1 MAESR
6 KQQQQNSRFCCGLR
20 PRHVGLRATLPGLTG
35 QTDPHGQLTADEMGI
50 LPSTYGVPF
59 TGGSSLR
66 GHAIGGERYV
76 VPFGG
81 GGSGA
86 ASAAPRWPQRVE
98 PRGWRQATRRSA
110 REDDDKSR
118 CWRNSRLSRPV
129 RVRAF
134 AADPIE
140 SPGRSVAGGR
150 PARVLLR
157 SVPASRQQ
165 GVHRTLLQSKHGVSR
180 RRQQCRVKL
189 PLQCSKSGG
198 APCTGLGRWR
208 GFTVRHACAI
218 SCVDRGRSLVTL
230 HLPSPALRAYAY
242 PCHPMTHASA
252 LARPRLGKSGRT
264 W

>member
-6 KQQQQNSRFCCGLR
+6 KQQQQQNSRFCCGLR

-66 GHAIGGERYV
+66 AHAIGGERYV

-86 ASAAPRWPQRVE
+86 ASAAPRWPRRVE

-110 REDDDKSR
+110 REGDDDDDKSR
-118 CWRNSRLSRPV
+118 RWRNSRLSRPV

-140 SPGRSVAGGR
+140 SPSRSAAGGR

-180 RRQQCRVKL
+180 RRQAPPAVQQERRCTVHWSRTVEGL
-189 PLQCSKSGG
+189 TVCCAQCSGQACMCHLLRRQRKAQKRGHSS
-198 APCTGLGRWR
+198 PCICHLLHC
-208 GFTVRHACAI
+208 VRMRIPAI
-218 SCVDRGRSLVTL
+218 
-230 HLPSPALRAYAY
+230 P
-242 PCHPMTHASA
+242 
-252 LARPRLGKSGRT
+252 
-264 W
+264 